1 MFYKN
6 LREVLFLKNLKK
18 IISGFVLIGMVV
30 TILAG
35 CGAKK
40 SDAEYSLT
48 VSGIGGSLNFIPVY
62 IAEQEGWLEEAGLE
76 IDSIMFTNGP
86 VQMESLSSDAWDF
99 GFTGV
104 GGVLSGLIGYDAIN
118 VGASGSD
125 DGTQYVFARNDSPI
139 VQAGLGHN
147 SINGDIYGDAESWEG
162 VNVLANTGTVLQ
174 YLLNKTLAGFDLD
187 AGDVKFTAM
196 DAPTAYSAFLAG
208 EGDLAVLTGSSGTFN
223 LLNDSENYTA
233 VSSGSLAETGL
244 MTNFI
249 ANKNSYNDPQKYEAM
264 KILLK
269 VYFETTEWMMENTE
283 ETIAYM
289 QDFAEENGINMDE
302 ETIANYLK
310 ADEYYSL
317 ETAYEMITTNAEDSD
332 LTVMEHKIAE
342 VLDFFIEHGNYQ
354 DEDRENFKGKTD
366 PQLLTELYEEAQ

>member
-1 MFYKN
+1 M
-6 LREVLFLKNLKK
+6 KK
-18 IISGFVLIGMVV
+18 IVSMLAVISIMVA
-30 TILAG
+30 ILAG
-35 CGAKK
+35 CGAGSGG

-62 IAEQEGWLEEAGLE
+62 IAEQEGWLEEEGLE

-118 VGASGSD
+118 VGASGTD
-125 DGTQYVFARNDSPI
+125 DGTQYVFARNDSAI
-139 VQAGLGHN
+139 VQAGTGNN
-147 SINGDIYGDAESWEG
+147 SIDEDIYGDAESWEG

-174 YLLNKTLAGFDLD
+174 YLLNRTLEGFDLESG
-187 AGDVKFTAM
+187 AVQFTAM

-208 EGDLAVLTGSSGTFN
+208 EGDVVVLTGSSGTFN

-233 VSSGSLAETGL
+233 ISSGTMAETGL

-249 ANKNSYNDPQKYEAM
+249 ANSNSYEDPEKYEAM

-269 VYFETTEWMMENTE
+269 VYFESAQWIMDNPDE
-283 ETIAYM
+283 AAVYM
-289 QDFAEENGINMDE
+289 RDFAEENGIDMDE
-302 ETIANYLK
+302 ETIKRYLE
-310 ADEYYSL
+310 ADQYYSL
-317 ETAYEMITTNAEDSD
+317 EEAYELITTDAEDSD
-332 LTVMEHKIAE
+332 VSIMEQRIAE

-354 DEDRENFKGKTD
+354 AEDEENFKGKTD
-366 PQLLTELYEEAQ
+366 PKLLTEIYEEAE